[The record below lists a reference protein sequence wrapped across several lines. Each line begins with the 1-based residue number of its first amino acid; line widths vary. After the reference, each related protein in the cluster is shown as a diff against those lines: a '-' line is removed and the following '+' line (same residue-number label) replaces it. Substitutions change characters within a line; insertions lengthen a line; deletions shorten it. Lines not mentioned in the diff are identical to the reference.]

1 MDVQNTAGGQG
12 GSLQLMQ
19 QMNRGLAST
28 DGHRSME
35 GRVLLQTTLPA
46 RLTAAGT
53 PAPTLMP
60 LLPGPT
66 LTPPS
71 DAALQVYS
79 NVEKFKTLKGSGK
92 RKEPTDQ
99 LFDMF
104 DAGDLNKE
112 LKGIMDG
119 LSVKVGGSA

>member
-35 GRVLLQTTLPA
+35 GRVILQTTLPA

-53 PAPTLMP
+53 GVLGNLP
-60 LLPGPT
+60 LL
-66 LTPPS
+66 
-71 DAALQVYS
+71 
-79 NVEKFKTLKGSGK
+79 
-92 RKEPTDQ
+92 
-99 LFDMF
+99 
-104 DAGDLNKE
+104 
-112 LKGIMDG
+112 
-119 LSVKVGGSA
+119 